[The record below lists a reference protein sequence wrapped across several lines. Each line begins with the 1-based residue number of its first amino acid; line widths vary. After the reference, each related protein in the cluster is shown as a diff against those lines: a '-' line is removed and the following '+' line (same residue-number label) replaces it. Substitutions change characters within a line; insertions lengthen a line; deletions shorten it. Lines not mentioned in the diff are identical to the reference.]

1 MGKRLCAAILTAVLA
16 LPVGTA
22 NSAAALRDVFKR
34 VSGSVVVV
42 MAESKVPGALG
53 NPGAA
58 DVAGLGSGVLIS
70 QSGRILTAAHV
81 VEAADRV
88 RIRFAGGAVVP
99 ARVVA
104 SEPLAD
110 LALLEVTQVP
120 QDAVA
125 ARIGDSDKVEVADQV
140 FVVGAPYGISETL
153 SVGYV
158 SARRTARAEPGDSA
172 SVDLFQTDAA
182 IAPGNS
188 GGPMFNMQG
197 EVIGIVSRIVS
208 RSGGSEGIGF
218 AVTSNAAKEILL
230 DAPPIWTGLSV
241 VPLSGELARLL
252 NLPQAAGLLVMHAAE
267 DSLGAQ
273 MGLRAGTVPAVVGG
287 VNLTLGGDI
296 ILAVAGTPIE
306 ANTANYRTIRDRLR
320 RLQPG
325 EQVPIIVLRAGRIVE
340 LSRANMS
347 ATRSN

>member
-1 MGKRLCAAILTAVLA
+1 MCSSDLILQL
-16 LPVGTA
+16 GTA
-22 NSAAALRDVFKR
+22 GAATLRDVFKR

-42 MAESKVPGALG
+42 LAESKSPGASG
-53 NPGAA
+53 NQGQA
-58 DVAGLGSGVLIS
+58 DGGGLGSGVLIS

-88 RIRFAGGAVVP
+88 RIRFEGGAVVP
-99 ARVVA
+99 ARVIA
-104 SEPLAD
+104 SDPLAD
-110 LALLEVTQVP
+110 LALLQVTQVP

-158 SARRTARAEPGDSA
+158 SARRTARAELGDSA
-172 SVDLFQTDAA
+172 SVELFQTDAA

-230 DAPPIWTGLSV
+230 DAPFIWTGISV

-252 NLPQAAGLLVMHAAE
+252 NLPQPAGLLVMHAAE
-267 DSLGAQ
+267 DSPGAQ
-273 MGLRAGTVPAVVGG
+273 MGLRAGTTPAVVGG
-287 VNLTLGGDI
+287 VNLTLGGDVV
-296 ILAVAGTPIE
+296 LAVAGMPIE
-306 ANTANYRTIRDRLR
+306 ANAGNYRKIRDRLR
-320 RLQPG
+320 RAQPE
-325 EQVPIIVLRAGRIVE
+325 EQIPIVVLRAGRIVE
-340 LSRANMS
+340 LSSASMRAI
-347 ATRSN
+347 RSN

>member
-1 MGKRLCAAILTAVLA
+1 VGKNIFVAILSAVLA
-16 LPVGTA
+16 LPLGTA
-22 NSAAALRDVFKR
+22 NAAALRDVFKR

-42 MAESKVPGALG
+42 LAESKSPGALG
-53 NPGAA
+53 NQGQA
-58 DVAGLGSGVLIS
+58 DGGGLGSGVLIS

-88 RIRFAGGAVVP
+88 RIKFAGGAVVA

-104 SEPLAD
+104 TDPLAD
-110 LALLEVTQVP
+110 LALLEATQVP

-158 SARRTARAEPGDSA
+158 SARRTSRSEPGDSGL
-172 SVDLFQTDAA
+172 VELFQTDAA

-218 AVTSNAAKEILL
+218 AVTSNAAKELLL
-230 DAPPIWTGLSV
+230 DTPPIWTGVSV

-252 NLPQAAGLLVMHAAE
+252 NLPQPAGLLVMHAAE
-267 DSLGAQ
+267 DSPGAQ
-273 MGLRAGTVPAVVGG
+273 MGLRAGTTPAVVGG

-306 ANTANYRTIRDRLR
+306 ANAGNYRRIRDRLR
-320 RLQPG
+320 RAQPG
-325 EQVPIIVLRAGRIVE
+325 EQIAIIVLRAGRIVE
-340 LSRANMS
+340 LSSANVRAI
-347 ATRSN
+347 RSN

>member
-1 MGKRLCAAILTAVLA
+1 VGKNFFAAILTGVLA
-16 LPVGTA
+16 LPLGTA
-22 NSAAALRDVFKR
+22 NAAALRDVYKR

-42 MAESKVPGALG
+42 LAESKSPGALG
-53 NPGAA
+53 SQAHA
-58 DVAGLGSGVLIS
+58 DVSGLGSGVLIS
-70 QSGRILTAAHV
+70 QSGRILSAAHV

-104 SEPLAD
+104 SDPLAD

-158 SARRTARAEPGDSA
+158 SARRMSRSEPGDSA
-172 SVDLFQTDAA
+172 AVELFQTDAA

-218 AVTSNAAKEILL
+218 AVTSNAAKGLLL
-230 DAPPIWTGLSV
+230 DAPPIWTGVSV
-241 VPLSGELARLL
+241 VPLSGELARIL
-252 NLPQAAGLLVMHAAE
+252 NLPQPAGLLVMHAAE
-267 DSLGAQ
+267 DSPGAQ
-273 MGLRAGTVPAVVGG
+273 MGLRAGTTPAVVGG

-296 ILAVAGTPIE
+296 ILAVAGMPIE
-306 ANTANYRTIRDRLR
+306 ANAANYRRIRDRLR
-320 RLQPG
+320 RAQPG
-325 EQVPIIVLRAGRIVE
+325 EQIPIVVLRSGRIIE
-340 LSRANMS
+340 LSSANMS
-347 ATRSN
+347 ANRSN